1 MSGGTR
7 DRICELV
14 KNHMKFMDVRK
25 MRPRR
30 LTRFFREPYFP
41 ELLELHRLDCLVSH
55 GNLATYEF
63 CREKLEEIGGEELRP
78 APLLD
83 GNALAE
89 LGFSPGPLFSEI
101 LTALEDEQ
109 LEGRL
114 RTPEDAKAFVLSRYP
129 PN

>member
-1 MSGGTR
+1 
-7 DRICELV
+7 
-14 KNHMKFMDVRK
+14 MD
-25 MRPRR
+25 
-30 LTRFFREPYFP
+30 
-41 ELLELHRLDCLVSH
+41 CQVSH
-55 GNLATYEF
+55 GDLASYEF
-63 CREKLEEIGGEELRP
+63 CQKKLEEIAEEELRP

-83 GNALAE
+83 DNALAE